1 VFVWWTGTVSSAA
14 ESISPRFFRRWFGRF
29 LAAVQFLTRIPT
41 PHWTPYAAS
50 DLAGS
55 AAFFPLVG
63 VLVASLSAL
72 GLWVLRSVVDFP
84 PIVGAVAAVAIAVGF
99 TGFFHEDAFAD
110 VCDAFGGYTPQ
121 RRREIMRDS
130 RVGSF
135 GATGIGLLIAGEV
148 GLLANMSVER
158 AAIALL
164 CAHTVGRFA
173 SVLLT
178 AWGTYVTDTESLAK
192 PYADGITNGV
202 LAFAA
207 VSTFAV
213 VAVSTNLVW
222 AVGFG
227 IASIVLALGARR
239 FFRGWL
245 GGVTG
250 DCLGAVNKVA
260 QLLSLCAAT
269 HPRFPIPFWR

>member
-1 VFVWWTGTVSSAA
+1 VRRWLG
-14 ESISPRFFRRWFGRF
+14 RFF
-29 LAAVQFLTRIPT
+29 AAVQFLTRIPT
-41 PHWTPYAAS
+41 PRWTPFAPS
-50 DLAGS
+50 DLAAS

-63 VLVASLSAL
+63 VVVGALSATAVWLLHL
-72 GLWVLRSVVDFP
+72 GEFP
-84 PIVGAVAAVAIAVGF
+84 PIVGAVAGVAIAIGV

-135 GATGIGLLIAGEV
+135 GATGVALMIVAEV
-148 GLLANMSVER
+148 GLLASMDVQRSVV
-158 AAIALL
+158 ALL

-178 AWGTYVTDTESLAK
+178 AWGTYVTDAESLAK
-192 PYADGITNGV
+192 PYADGITPAV
-202 LAFAA
+202 LGFAA
-207 VSTFAV
+207 ATTTLVVLFA
-213 VAVSTNLVW
+213 TNGW
-222 AVGFG
+222 WVGGFAL
-227 IASIVLALGARR
+227 ASIGLALLARS
-239 FFRGWL
+239 FFRNWL

-260 QLLSLCAAT
+260 QILTLCAAV
-269 HPRFPIPFWR
+269 HPRFPDPFWR

>member
-1 VFVWWTGTVSSAA
+1 VSGAV
-14 ESISPRFFRRWFGRF
+14 ELLKPGFFRRWLGRF
-29 LAAVQFLTRIPT
+29 FAAVQFLTRIPT
-41 PHWTPYAAS
+41 PKSTPYAPS

-63 VLVASLSAL
+63 VGVAGLSTSAL
-72 GLWVLRSVVDFP
+72 WLLRSVLDFAP
-84 PIVGAVAAVAIAVGF
+84 VVGALAAVAIAFGV

-135 GATGIGLLIAGEV
+135 GATGIGLMIAGEV
-148 GLLANMSVER
+148 GLLAGMSVER

-178 AWGTYVTDTESLAK
+178 AWGTYVTDAESLAK
-192 PYADGITNGV
+192 PYAEGITNGV
-202 LAFAA
+202 LGFAA
-207 VSTFAV
+207 ISTFAV
-213 VAVSTNLVW
+213 VALSTNVFW
-222 AVGFG
+222 SAGFG
-227 IASIVLALGARR
+227 IASIALALGARR

-260 QLLSLCAAT
+260 QLVTLCAAT
-269 HPRFPIPFWR
+269 HPRFPVPFWR

>member
-1 VFVWWTGTVSSAA
+1 VSSAA
-14 ESISPRFFRRWFGRF
+14 ESISPRFFRRWLGRF
-29 LAAVQFLTRIPT
+29 FAAIQFLTRVPT
-41 PHWTPYAAS
+41 PSWTPYAAS

-63 VLVASLSAL
+63 VLVASVSAAL
-72 GLWVLRSVVDFP
+72 LWMLRSVLDFP
-84 PIVGAVAAVAIAVGF
+84 PIVGAVAAVAVAVGI

-135 GATGIGLLIAGEV
+135 GATGIGLMIAGEI
-148 GLLANMSVER
+148 GLLSGMSVSR
-158 AAIALL
+158 AALALL

-178 AWGTYVTDTESLAK
+178 AWGTYVTDAESLAK
-192 PYADGITNGV
+192 PYAEGSTNGV
-202 LAFAA
+202 LVFAA

-213 VAVSTNLVW
+213 VVLATNVVW
-222 AVGFG
+222 AAGFG
-227 IASIVLALGARR
+227 IASIVLALAARR

-260 QLLSLCAAT
+260 QLFTLCAAT
-269 HPRFPIPFWR
+269 HPRFPVPFWQ